1 MIHKRTYRIENT
13 DDIIYHKTLIVNIGL
28 DRTKEWELTIK
39 DFGFKVNSN
48 KLTFAKKEIKQLLLK
63 LHQDYIDGTLDEK
76 LRDTYSEY
84 VKPYFLRSQLPQ
96 SESDKIRREENR
108 NKKLKESVEAQEI
121 ISYGLEVFNNEEDK
135 FYRWLDKPNISLNN
149 KIPKMLLLSDKGRK
163 EIKRLLDI
171 IEYSEYSN

>member
-63 LHQDYIDGTLDEK
+63 LHQDYIDGILDEK
-76 LRDTYSEY
+76 LRDVYAEY

-96 SESDKIRREENR
+96 AESDKIRREENR
-108 NKKLKESVEAQEI
+108 NAKIKERVEAQEI
-121 ISYGLEVFNNEEDK
+121 INYGLEVFNNEEDK

-149 KIPKMLLLSDKGRK
+149 KIPKMLLLSDKGCK
-163 EIKRLLDI
+163 EVLQCLNRIKTGN
-171 IEYSEYSN
+171 YA